1 MTDQQRKPT
10 THLIGGFCGGLV
22 SAIILQPFD
31 LVKTR
36 LQQDNSST
44 LWSTLKKIETPGQLW
59 RGALPSC
66 IRTSV
71 GSAIYLTMLNSVR
84 QAMSKGKSKAHG
96 SSYLPQLNMYENMIS
111 GALTRALTGLLTMPI
126 TIIKVRYESTMYNYT
141 SLSDATRHIFATN
154 GIRGFFTGFGATA
167 LRDAPY
173 AGLYMLFY
181 DRLKEIVPTLLP
193 NSLVKL
199 NKNQHYST
207 YTSTLIN
214 GSSAFSAAVIATSIT
229 APFDTVKTRMQL
241 DPSKFNRFTST
252 FWYIASKEGIRH
264 LFDGLSL
271 RLTRKAFS
279 AGIAWGIYEEIIKRF
294 V

>member
-1 MTDQQRKPT
+1 
-10 THLIGGFCGGLV
+10 
-22 SAIILQPFD
+22 
-31 LVKTR
+31 
-36 LQQDNSST
+36 
-44 LWSTLKKIETPGQLW
+44 
-59 RGALPSC
+59 
-66 IRTSV
+66 
-71 GSAIYLTMLNSVR
+71 
-84 QAMSKGKSKAHG
+84 MSKGKSKAHG

-214 GSSAFSAAVIATSIT
+214 GSSAFSAAVIATTIT